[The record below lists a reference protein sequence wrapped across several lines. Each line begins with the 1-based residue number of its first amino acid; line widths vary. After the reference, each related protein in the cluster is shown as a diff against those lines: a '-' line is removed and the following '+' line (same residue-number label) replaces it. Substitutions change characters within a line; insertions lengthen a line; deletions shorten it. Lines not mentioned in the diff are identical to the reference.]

1 MILVDSSVWIVCFR
15 NEPTAKA
22 EWLDKN
28 LESEGL
34 VAGGLMMPELLQ
46 GFKEYRDLNEVPG
59 LLGRL
64 LQVKLSGE
72 EIAVEAARNFRKLSS
87 RGVTVRGTTYVP
99 VATLVCL

>member
-15 NEPTAKA
+15 NEPAGQA

-28 LESEGL
+28 LESAGL
-34 VAGGLMMPELLQ
+34 VAGGLMLPEVLHW
-46 GFKEYRDLNEVPG
+46 FNEDRDLNEVRR